1 MLEYLRGVDLIAHAE
16 EDGDSVGRLIDWTV
30 EYLYK
35 TYSRGRWIALQEAGL
50 VDGTIE
56 YLYKTYRRGG

>member
-16 EDGDSVGRLIDWTV
+16 EDGDSVGRLVDGTV

-35 TYSRGRWIALQEAGL
+35 THSRGG
-50 VDGTIE
+50 
-56 YLYKTYRRGG
+56 